1 MRICVFVC
9 LLAHVVAQRQ
19 QRARTGWE
27 RHQWCKPT
35 FGSVGEN
42 VNSVYALTVF
52 TYSTINSIPKAY
64 SAGLPA
70 WPRGGSHCGAA
81 VARLLWAALTT
92 RTAPPTA
99 VAIVV
104 RLHCTAARRRSRTNG
119 AALRCAVRA
128 PFVRSTVHERRSNS
142 TDAQR
147 CAGVLRVRVDVTA
160 VRVVVGR
167 AAPQLCAVLTRT
179 VVQ

>member
-1 MRICVFVC
+1 MCVCVFVC

-128 PFVRSTVHERRSNS
+128 LDCAGTAQR

-147 CAGVLRVRVDVTA
+147 CAAVLRVRVDVTA
-160 VRVVVGR
+160 VRVVVGL